1 MLAALGVCTFGESV
15 EGFLSQA
22 NHLKFVFLPPPASA
36 EVRGCFRTAL
46 ARKTHCEYS
55 VALSVR
61 ASESNRIGRLFSETN
76 KQTVAVNRSI
86 DPHRIGHSARMMH
99 RGRQASTVR
108 LSLACYSRWSAGR
121 RRCRLLWHVHAPQL
135 GRRPDAPVG
144 TRRRAADGPCRK
156 RATVML
162 FDVHCVGSAADRHPP
177 YCALIYR
184 VATRRQRGVTWRVQ
198 AAVALSPIHLAVDC
212 APTDPAQSCLPNCVH
227 TVAVSDTL
235 GPFLCPAAPINSTGQ
250 PMGTLPA
257 GRLARLVRLCPC
269 LSVCCWHSAVS
280 THCCAPL
287 TLQCRRQS
295 QSRWLLLTAVRK
307 LGSPQ
312 DWQ

>member
-1 MLAALGVCTFGESV
+1 MPRCAAAVALHWLGRLTVSTQSRCRSARANRTESV
-15 EGFLSQA
+15 D
-22 NHLKFVFLPPPASA
+22 
-36 EVRGCFRTAL
+36 CL
-46 ARKTHCEYS
+46 AKQ
-55 VALSVR
+55 
-61 ASESNRIGRLFSETN
+61 TN
-76 KQTVAVNRSI
+76 KLWRLTDPIRF

-108 LSLACYSRWSAGR
+108 LSLACCSRWSAGR

-144 TRRRAADGPCRK
+144 TRCRAADGPCRK

-212 APTDPAQSCLPNCVH
+212 APDRPS
-227 TVAVSDTL
+227 
-235 GPFLCPAAPINSTGQ
+235 PIVPT
-250 PMGTLPA
+250 
-257 GRLARLVRLCPC
+257 
-269 LSVCCWHSAVS
+269 
-280 THCCAPL
+280 
-287 TLQCRRQS
+287 
-295 QSRWLLLTAVRK
+295 
-307 LGSPQ
+307 
-312 DWQ
+312 